1 MSGYIMD
8 LRQIVGHRTLIQCAG
23 SVICV
28 NEKGELLLGRR
39 TDNHKW
45 GYSGGSVEIDETVED
60 CAKRELFEEMGL
72 AADELEFFCVN
83 AGPEAHYVYPNGDE
97 VSNFEI
103 VYLCRKYHG
112 QLRRQEEEMEELRFV
127 PVDEIDLEEI
137 SPPIRPVLGR
147 YIERFGRGGR
157 ASAKHEEFLCLALL
171 LNKAMDITPLLFGS
185 LGLERRLG
193 ADLNADDIDVLLPE
207 AFLAGD
213 GWTRLT
219 ALMRGA
225 GYALYDEH
233 EHAFERDG
241 VSAAF
246 ASLENLAPFAGVD
259 VSAVPLMEEGGARY
273 FLLTLEDY
281 LKVYTASSK
290 DGYRKDV
297 KNKKDGEKIAL
308 IRKAL
313 SR

>member
-8 LRQIVGHRTLIQCAG
+8 LRRIVGHRTLIQCAG

-39 TDNHKW
+39 TDNHLW
-45 GYSGGSVEIDETVED
+45 GYSGGSVEIDEAVED

-72 AADELEFFCVN
+72 VAEELEFFCVN
-83 AGPEAHYVYPNGDE
+83 SGPEVHYVYPNGDE

-112 QLRRQEEEMEELRFV
+112 EIRRQEEEMEELRFV
-127 PVDEIDLEEI
+127 PPEAIRMEEI
-137 SPPIRPVLGR
+137 SPPIRPVFRR
-147 YIERFGRGGR
+147 YLERFGRK
-157 ASAKHEEFLCLALL
+157 SPKHAEFLRLAALL
-171 LNKAMDITPLLFGS
+171 NGAMDVQPLLFGS
-185 LGLERRLG
+185 LGLEKRLG
-193 ADLNADDIDVLLPE
+193 ADLKADDIDILVPE
-207 AFLAGD
+207 ALLSGTGWARLA
-213 GWTRLT
+213 

-233 EHAFERDG
+233 EHAFLREG

-246 ASLENLAPFAGVD
+246 ASIEGLTPFAGVD
-259 VSAVPLMEEGGARY
+259 VKAIPFLEEGGVRY
-273 FLLTLEDY
+273 RLLTLADY

-297 KNKKDGEKIAL
+297 KNKKDEEKIAL
-308 IRKAL
+308 IKRAMAQ
-313 SR
+313 